1 MGANDRLF
9 SRFIP
14 KEELGEAA
22 SWEFQP
28 LHGASSQPRGTE
40 KLLSDREKRAYVR
53 GKAEGFEDG
62 RRAALAE
69 RAQHGREVGQVLDA
83 LRGRFAELEHGGAE
97 QVLDLALAIARGV
110 LRREVTVAH
119 DAVLPALREAVS
131 MIIDQQAHPRVHL
144 NPQDLDL
151 LQADL
156 DADGLLK
163 GCRFI
168 ADHSVPRGGCLVQT
182 TNCEVDA
189 RLENRWKRVMESLGL
204 PEAADAITA
213 APDIEAP

>member
-1 MGANDRLF
+1 MGANDKLF
-9 SRFIP
+9 TRFIP

-28 LHGASSQPRGTE
+28 LHGAATVPSGTQR
-40 KLLSDREKRAYVR
+40 LLSEREKRAYAR

-69 RAQHGREVGQVLDA
+69 RAQHGREVAQVLEA
-83 LRGRFAELEHGGAE
+83 LRGRFVELEHDGAE

-110 LRREVTVAH
+110 LRREVSVAH
-119 DAVLPALREAVS
+119 DAVLPALREAVA

-144 NPQDLDL
+144 HPQDLALVQD
-151 LQADL
+151 DL

-168 ADHSVPRGGCLVQT
+168 ADQSVPRGGCLVQT
-182 TNCEVDA
+182 THCEVDA
-189 RLENRWKRVMESLGL
+189 RLENRWKRVLESLGL
-204 PEAADAITA
+204 PEAADAAPSVNA
-213 APDIEAP
+213 A

>member
-1 MGANDRLF
+1 MLMGASDRLF

-22 SWEFQP
+22 TWEFQP
-28 LHGASSQPRGTE
+28 LRGAASQPQGTE
-40 KLLSDREKRAYVR
+40 KLLSEREKRAFAR

-69 RAQHGREVGQVLDA
+69 RAQYGREVAQVLDA

-97 QVLDLALAIARGV
+97 QVLDLALAVASGV

-144 NPQDLDL
+144 NPRDLEL
-151 LQADL
+151 VQADL

-168 ADHSVPRGGCLVQT
+168 ADHGVSRGGCVVQT
-182 TNCEVDA
+182 TNCEIDA
-189 RLENRWKRVMESLGL
+189 RLESRWKRVMESLGL
-204 PEAADAITA
+204 PEASDA

>member
-1 MGANDRLF
+1 MGASDRLF

-28 LHGASSQPRGTE
+28 LHGAANQPQGTE
-40 KLLSDREKRAYVR
+40 RLLSERERRAYAR

-69 RAQHGREVGQVLDA
+69 RAQYGREVTQVLDA

-97 QVLDLALAIARGV
+97 QVLELALAVARGV

-131 MIIDQQAHPRVHL
+131 TIIDQQAHPRVHL
-144 NPQDLDL
+144 NPRDLEL

-168 ADHSVPRGGCLVQT
+168 ADHGVPRGGCVVQT

-204 PEAADAITA
+204 PEAGDAT
-213 APDIEAP
+213 PDVEAQ